1 MSKAGNI
8 VTGDAPP
15 RVDIQDYDGDDDV
28 RPPLPPRPNV
38 QSTLQK
44 PSRPQLQPTATTALS
59 LTDIHTQ
66 SFQDGSR
73 DTYAAQAEQT
83 SSGRFLKG
91 LDSIRRLKGHHESE
105 ADSASVRSYAPTLEA
120 GGDVE
125 SLLGEVLGATP
136 ERPAWRLAGAHTED
150 LDIFEAT
157 GFEDEDN
164 VSEFDHEFD
173 EMDELSADADNE
185 GEELQDRYDTA
196 H

>member
-1 MSKAGNI
+1 MSKEGARE
-8 VTGDAPP
+8 TGDAPLN
-15 RVDIQDYDGDDDV
+15 VNVQDYDGDDDA

-44 PSRPQLQPTATTALS
+44 PPRPQLQPTATTALS

-73 DTYAAQAEQT
+73 ETYAAHAEPK

-91 LDSIRRLKGHHESE
+91 LDSIRRLKGLHGSE

-125 SLLGEVLGATP
+125 SLLGEVLGATS
-136 ERPAWRLAGAHTED
+136 ETPAWRLAGAHTEGF
-150 LDIFEAT
+150 DIFEAT
-157 GFEDEDN
+157 EYQDEDN
-164 VSEFDHEFD
+164 VSNFDHEFD
-173 EMDELSADADNE
+173 EMDELNADADNE
-185 GEELQDRYDTA
+185 GEDHQA
-196 H
+196 